1 MIREFSEEK
10 REELYNILDAIY
22 SYTSAP
28 FLTWCRGCDFGDW
41 FEKLHIKSYTDKIV
55 SYETSFSD
63 INSRMRTQINNIFEN
78 IEKTDQTFSAMLEE
92 IAGKVKEQL
101 EHIQILQQVM
111 NTANGGSGGLYT
123 DENVSLSYAIDMWIE
138 NSDAIDIQFLS
149 LDKEYV
155 TAIRL
160 LDTQLQK
167 QLGIVDVDKRIEI
180 LQNIV
185 DNNPDILFDLYT
197 LNIHSGSDYQHL
209 MHKILF
215 DIEQEN
221 RFLTDD
227 GLIFLYECE
236 LGSKE
241 GWINSDFI
249 QLDENGK
256 IVKIKIQDVGDGG
269 YTLGFGIYISEDDQD
284 RIALAESLGIKWNDL
299 NYWVDIEDVNIMFSH
314 VSPYY
319 HNVEK
324 GIERSTQKILTPQQY
339 DAIFSL
345 IYLRPKFQEKI
356 IELINSNAD
365 KETWKKDLLYELESL
380 PDYQRYPGWV
390 DRIERTVDLYFDGIY

>member
-123 DENVSLSYAIDMWIE
+123 
-138 NSDAIDIQFLS
+138 
-149 LDKEYV
+149 
-155 TAIRL
+155 
-160 LDTQLQK
+160 
-167 QLGIVDVDKRIEI
+167 
-180 LQNIV
+180 
-185 DNNPDILFDLYT
+185 
-197 LNIHSGSDYQHL
+197 
-209 MHKILF
+209 
-215 DIEQEN
+215 
-221 RFLTDD
+221 
-227 GLIFLYECE
+227 
-236 LGSKE
+236 
-241 GWINSDFI
+241 
-249 QLDENGK
+249 DENGK